1 VAFFTTLPK
10 GTKTMSTELTTFI
23 SETLTKFQPDQEAVA
38 ALSRLD
44 DITLA
49 VDGYDAVKAARK
61 DCTKIRTAI
70 DKRRKEL
77 NEGALAYQRAINA
90 EAKRLTELVQPI
102 EGRLRAE
109 EETHEEEIAKAEL
122 AVQQEKSHLRTSRL
136 EQLAAVGCIA
146 YLSEPVE
153 NWEDG
158 WFLAV
163 LKKET
168 EKFEERQAEERVA
181 RERAE
186 ELQRQHEAVQAELTE
201 LRKLK
206 AEKEQQEIERESEAR
221 AAELRAAEAARNEEL
236 KPVLIAISSFFEAM
250 QTDLEDELKC
260 IGNPWWGNIAHQELQ
275 EAASEVMRRVKAGE
289 RE

>member
-1 VAFFTTLPK
+1 
-10 GTKTMSTELTTFI
+10 MSTELTTFI

-38 ALSRLD
+38 ALSHLD
-44 DITLA
+44 GITLA
-49 VDGYDAVKAARK
+49 ENGYDAVKAARK

-109 EETHEEEIAKAEL
+109 EETHEEAERKTQEAAKQMTA
-122 AVQQEKSHLRTSRL
+122 ALRTSRL

-168 EKFEERQAEERVA
+168 EKFETRQAEERA
-181 RERAE
+181 ERERAA
-186 ELQRQHEAVQAELTE
+186 ELQRQHDAVQAELAE
-201 LRKLK
+201 LRKMK
-206 AEKEQQEIERESEAR
+206 AEKERLEIERESEAR
-221 AAELRAAEAARNEEL
+221 AAELRAVEAAKNEEL
-236 KPVLIAISSFFEAM
+236 KPVLLAIGNFFEAM
-250 QTDLEDELKC
+250 QTDLEDELTR
-260 IGNPWWGNIAHQELQ
+260 IGNPWWGNIAHQEMQ
-275 EAASEVMRRVKAGE
+275 EAAAEVMRRVKSGE